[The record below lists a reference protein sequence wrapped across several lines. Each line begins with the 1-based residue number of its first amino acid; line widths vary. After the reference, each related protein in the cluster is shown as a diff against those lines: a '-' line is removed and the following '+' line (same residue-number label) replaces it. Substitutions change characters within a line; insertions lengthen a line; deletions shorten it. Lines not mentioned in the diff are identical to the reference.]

1 MFEADGRPHA
11 LATLVRFTPAS
22 PRCCIAHS
30 CAGSGVTTGRR
41 RHSLSTTACALCS
54 PARGATTK
62 HVRTC
67 A

>member
-41 RHSLSTTACALCS
+41 RHSLRLRRARSAL
-54 PARGATTK
+54 PRGAQRQNMC
-62 HVRTC
+62 VPVL
-67 A
+67 